1 MQSTGATQKCDRL
14 NCESESLQVC
24 KFEKARKFAS
34 SPVCAQKTHKIQ
46 KTLLN
51 ESGQF
56 DNECSTINWCL
67 RVVGSLRL
75 LISYVFIQNTN
86 CSLSLPDDGSN
97 TQRGNQDNSIQQ
109 SNKSWKV
116 LTGRPFQGF

>member
-1 MQSTGATQKCDRL
+1 MRSTGVTRKCDRS
-14 NCESESLQVC
+14 NRESESLKVC
-24 KFEKARKFAS
+24 KFEKARKFTS
-34 SPVCAQKTHKIQ
+34 SQVCAQKTQKIQ

-56 DNECSTINWCL
+56 DNECSS
-67 RVVGSLRL
+67 SLL
-75 LISYVFIQNTN
+75 
-86 CSLSLPDDGSN
+86 LPDDGLN

-109 SNKSWKV
+109 SNKSWKI